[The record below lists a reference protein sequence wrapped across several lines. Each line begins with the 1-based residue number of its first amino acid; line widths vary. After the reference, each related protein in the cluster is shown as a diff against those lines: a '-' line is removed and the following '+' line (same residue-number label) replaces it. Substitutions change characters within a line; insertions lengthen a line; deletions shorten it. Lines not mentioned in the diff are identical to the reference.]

1 MWGSAFSDLA
11 KKAHDLQ
18 EQAKEQASHIAV
30 RPQNHGNGGIEITC
44 KSDMIF
50 FFLLLLLWLG
60 TFVFQ
65 FGCHATRW
73 WTRRRR

>member
-30 RPQNHGNGGIEITC
+30 GCPNGNICI
-44 KSDMIF
+44 
-50 FFLLLLLWLG
+50 LVL
-60 TFVFQ
+60 
-65 FGCHATRW
+65 
-73 WTRRRR
+73 

>member
-44 KSDMIF
+44 
-50 FFLLLLLWLG
+50 
-60 TFVFQ
+60 
-65 FGCHATRW
+65 
-73 WTRRRR
+73 